1 MTYNVFGGT
10 LNLTQSVS
18 PLSNSWAVITFDTM
32 MLNMTCRVVVN
43 CYQKCCSIYIA
54 LICVDNIVVGIVT

>member
-43 CYQKCCSIYIA
+43 CYQKMLFYIYCINM
-54 LICVDNIVVGIVT
+54 CR